1 MPAHPSAEALLN
13 CDPAPRSNGR
23 SQPRVARTK
32 LNKKSAVSFSPFAT
46 SNAAGMKKKLHLVV
60 TVLCLLALTISTAS
74 CMFAQLP
81 SMHQASCDDCPA
93 HAPLSQ
99 NTPACCTNHQH
110 PSAATTSVQVEHPAY
125 IAQALTPFSLNLP
138 KRFTALPAAQLSE
151 TPPIPLLIALRI

>member
-32 LNKKSAVSFSPFAT
+32 LNKKSAVSFSPFVT

-60 TVLCLLALTISTAS
+60 TVLCLLLLTVSTAS

-81 SMHQASCDDCPA
+81 SMHQASCGDCPA
-93 HAPLSQ
+93 HTPLSQ
-99 NTPACCTNHQH
+99 DTPVCCTNHQQ
-110 PSAATTSVQVEHPAY
+110 PFAATNSTEVEQPY
-125 IAQALTPFSLNLP
+125 IAQALTPLSFNP
-138 KRFTALPAAQLSE
+138 PIHFTTLPAAQLSE